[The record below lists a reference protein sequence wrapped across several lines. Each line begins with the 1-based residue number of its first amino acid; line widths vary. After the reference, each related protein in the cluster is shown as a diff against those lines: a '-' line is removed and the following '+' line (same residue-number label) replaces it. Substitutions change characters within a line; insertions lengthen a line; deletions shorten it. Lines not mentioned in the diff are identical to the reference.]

1 MPTTNRTKSGAAV
14 SNSQSSKPVAAGG
27 GDLAVDIHNLDMI
40 FGTKSGRV
48 TALENISIDIRREE
62 FFAIVG
68 PSGCGKSTL
77 LLLVAGILQQTSGTL
92 LVGGQPLHGP
102 YTEAGIAFQHHN
114 LLEWR
119 TVLNNVLLPLE
130 IRGQKGPQGLARA
143 RELIEMVGLRGF
155 ENHYP
160 HQLSGGMCQR
170 VALCR
175 ALVCGLPL
183 LLMDEPFGALD
194 ALTREE
200 HQLMLQDVWLHDRR
214 TVLLITHDVREA
226 VLLADRVAV
235 MSARPGRVRK
245 VVTIDLPRPRDQAMS
260 ETVEFNRYVHE
271 IRAELFDAGH
281 ARAPRGG
288 AVA

>member
-1 MPTTNRTKSGAAV
+1 MSDVRANEPLAA
-14 SNSQSSKPVAAGG
+14 SDS
-27 GDLAVDIHNLDMI
+27 DLIVDIRNLDMI

-48 TALENISIDIRREE
+48 IALENISMDIRRGE
-62 FFAIVG
+62 FFVIVG

-77 LLLVAGILQQTSGTL
+77 MLLVAGILSQTSGTL
-92 LVGGQPLHGP
+92 LVGGKSLHGP

-130 IRGQKGPQGLARA
+130 IRGEKGPASLARA
-143 RELIEMVGLRGF
+143 HELIEMVGLKGF

-170 VALCR
+170 AALCR

-200 HQLMLQDVWLHDRR
+200 HQLMLQDLWLHDRR

-235 MSARPGRVRK
+235 MSARPGRLRK
-245 VVTIDLPRPRDQAMS
+245 IVTIDLPRPRDQEIS

-281 ARAPRGG
+281 ARPRRGG
-288 AVA
+288 AAA